1 MLVYMAKNI
10 MLKFKTNLLV
20 IWWPSSLFNLRKSYE
35 MSQMNEIMN
44 IHDQMETNST
54 WKTSENEEFN

>member
-1 MLVYMAKNI
+1 
-10 MLKFKTNLLV
+10 
-20 IWWPSSLFNLRKSYE
+20 